1 MSNQLK
7 LSTTIL
13 GVIFM
18 EAEAKGIPSGR
29 NIYHYTVPEVMI
41 PEGGYQPGMYAIVKG
56 ASDRV
61 CLVRV
66 EEVLDSTKTAHK
78 ATKPIIG
85 TVDVSHFEKER
96 QRREQRAALIE
107 ALTRLEA
114 KRQQE
119 AKFAQLAETDQ
130 QAAELFQQLKAL
142 D

>member
-18 EAEAKGIPSGR
+18 EAESRGIPSGR
-29 NIYHYTVPEVMI
+29 TVYHYKVPEVMI

-66 EEVLDSTKTAHK
+66 EEVLDGTKTPNK
-78 ATKPIIG
+78 ATKAIIG

-96 QRREQRAALIE
+96 QRREERAALIE

-119 AKFAQLAETDQ
+119 AKFAHLAATDEE
-130 QAAELFQQLKAL
+130 AAKLFQQLKAL

>member
-1 MSNQLK
+1 MSQLK

-18 EAEAKGIPSGR
+18 ESEARGIPSGR
-29 NIYHYTVPEVMI
+29 TVYHYTVPEIMI

-66 EEVLDSTKTAHK
+66 EEVLDTTKVVSHK
-78 ATKPIIG
+78 ATKAIIG

-96 QRREQRAALIE
+96 QRREERAAVIE

-119 AKFAQLAETDQ
+119 AKFAQLAATDQ
-130 QAAELFQQLKAL
+130 EAAELFARLKQL

>member
-1 MSNQLK
+1 MSQLK
-7 LSTTIL
+7 LSTTVL

-18 EAEAKGIPSGR
+18 EAESRGIPSGR
-29 NIYHYTVPEVMI
+29 TIYHYIVPEVMI
-41 PEGGYQPGMYAIVKG
+41 PEGGYQPGMYAIVRG

-61 CLVRV
+61 CLARV
-66 EEVLDSTKTAHK
+66 EEVFDTTKVATHK

-96 QRREQRAALIE
+96 QRREERARLIE
-107 ALTRLEA
+107 ALTRLET

-119 AKFAQLAETDQ
+119 AKFAHLAATDEE
-130 QAAELFQQLKAL
+130 AAKLFQQLKAL